1 MAKPRKRRRRKE
13 LLVSLLCRDFVMKP
27 KLTRSR
33 STTTGLEDFG
43 FAVQKKNDDDDESV
57 PYGDDLGEDD
67 VVDDLSDGE
76 GDEEAGEVARMAAE
90 AREEK
95 VR

>member
-1 MAKPRKRRRRKE
+1 MS
-13 LLVSLLCRDFVMKP
+13 VLCHDFIIQQ

-43 FAVQKKNDDDDESV
+43 FAVQKKVDDDDESV
-57 PYGDDLGEDD
+57 PDDDDLGEDD

>member
-1 MAKPRKRRRRKE
+1 MT
-13 LLVSLLCRDFVMKP
+13 SSTT

-43 FAVQKKNDDDDESV
+43 FAVQKKGDDDDESV
-57 PYGDDLGEDD
+57 PDGDDLGEDD

-76 GDEEAGEVARMAAE
+76 GDEEAGEVARKAAE

-95 VR
+95 V